1 MDFNFNAIQEWFGEN
16 YDNLRVYYAATGFG
30 FSFETFVIGFAA
42 LGLGV
47 FLLLSALKLSLLES
61 SISFLAILSF
71 AVSIPLT
78 MRQNRIASVEMHLP
92 DALKHMALVLKA
104 GGTVENAL
112 DEVADSEGYGPLGAD
127 LKGALS
133 RLRRGQTFDAVFLDT
148 AEESGSILFKRTV
161 SIIAD
166 AKRAG
171 AGLADVMFAIAD
183 DAKDILH
190 IQRERISRTTMHV
203 IFLVAASMVIA
214 PFIFGFALSVI
225 QFIAENMIR
234 ALPNAK
240 PIDSCSLNNTFTV
253 FLIVQALIAAAAIGI
268 VRNGRAGKYI
278 LYVPVVVVVT
288 LLIFEAAKWASNA
301 IVGGVGLVC

>member
-1 MDFNFNAIQEWFGEN
+1 M
-16 YDNLRVYYAATGFG
+16 
-30 FSFETFVIGFAA
+30 
-42 LGLGV
+42 
-47 FLLLSALKLSLLES
+47 
-61 SISFLAILSF
+61 
-71 AVSIPLT
+71 
-78 MRQNRIASVEMHLP
+78 P

-133 RLRRGQTFDAVFLDT
+133 RLRRGQTFDVVFLDT

-278 LYVPVVVVVT
+278 LYVPVVVLVT